1 MGMPEDKLSGDQRLR
16 LEALAQAIVSMG
28 CAAGRPVA
36 TADVTARAAAFEGF
50 IRGNAE
56 QSR

>member
-1 MGMPEDKLSGDQRLR
+1 MTEDKLTPEQRLR

-28 CAAGRPVA
+28 AAAGRPVA
-36 TADVTARAAAFEGF
+36 TADVTARATAFEGF

-56 QSR
+56 QAR